1 MPSGMVRLPVCQEVN
16 MRFAHILSA
25 WGGKAAP
32 APRKQLQSY
41 RLTVFSASPRLDR
54 LRQHLHAELSARDL
68 RISQMR
74 VASVAAGDDTHR
86 MSVTLQCA
94 PHLRGALNSV
104 ALGLGRHPDI
114 QRVHYEQLQ

>member
-1 MPSGMVRLPVCQEVN
+1 
-16 MRFAHILSA
+16 MRFAHILSP
-25 WGGKAAP
+25 WGAKP
-32 APRKQLQSY
+32 ARVPREQLQSY

-74 VASVAAGDDTHR
+74 VASAASDDDTHW
-86 MSVTLQCA
+86 MSVTLHCA

-104 ALGLGRHPDI
+104 ALGLGRYPDV